1 MIKNIIFDFGDI
13 FINLD
18 KKGFAQKLAAL
29 GISEENEQV
38 KFVFDQF
45 EMGLIS
51 TEELINF
58 AKENYNAS
66 SEDFIKSWN
75 SILLDFP
82 KKRLDFLK
90 DVVQSKKY
98 RLLLLSN
105 TNHLH
110 INWIKQN
117 WGVNLFNEFKSCF
130 EKFYLSQEIHF
141 RKPNK
146 DIYEFVLNDSSLIAS
161 ETLFIDDTKVNTDA
175 AQELG
180 IHVWNLIPEK
190 EDVTELF
197 EKKADLF

>member
-18 KKGFAQKLAAL
+18 KKGFAEKLAAL

-38 KFVFDQF
+38 KFIFDQF

-51 TEELINF
+51 TEELTSF
-58 AKENYNAS
+58 AKEQYNAS
-66 SEDFIKSWN
+66 SKDFITVWN

-82 KKRLDFLK
+82 EKRFKFLK
-90 DVVQSKKY
+90 EIVKSEKY
-98 RLLLLSN
+98 RLFLLSN

-110 INWIKQN
+110 INWIKEN
-117 WGVNLFNEFKSCF
+117 WGMTLFNEFKSYF
-130 EKFYLSQEIHF
+130 EKFYLSQEINF

-146 DIYEFVLNDSSLIAS
+146 DIYEFVLKDSKLIAS

-180 IHVWNLIPEK
+180 IHVWNLIPGK

-197 EKKADLF
+197 DKKADLF